1 MMQAKPIGKRSI
13 FLFLAFTL
21 IHFSGLAQ
29 DVSVPYRMKTIV
41 IDAGHGGKDPGNL
54 GTGRYKTREKD
65 IALDVALRV
74 GGYIEKQF
82 PEIKV
87 IYTRSTDVFI
97 GLDGRTE
104 VANDAKADL
113 FISIHCNA
121 FTNPE
126 SNGVETFVLG
136 LHRNKEN
143 LQVAM
148 KENSAIFLEDDYKT
162 KYEGFDPN
170 SAESIIALTI
180 MQSAYLQQSLTISS
194 YIQQQFKSRV
204 GRRDRGVKQAGFLV
218 LRKTTMPSILV
229 ELGFLTNAVE
239 EDFLNSENGK
249 SYMSS
254 AIFRGFKEYKELV
267 EDPLPEGY
275 VAPKEENMQVTQ
287 LKVDAEKEMAEALA
301 LKAKKD
307 AEKARQD
314 SILKVESQA
323 KLKAV
328 ADSLEQAKQ
337 QLLEE
342 KKKREE
348 ELVQKAK
355 DDKKAMLKAK
365 VDSLETLRLSKIA
378 EFAKEEKALA
388 EKRKNAL
395 AVQKAKEEAAR
406 KAQEEKDQ
414 KELKAKEN
422 AKEWLE
428 EIKEVK
434 EKELEEAK
442 RKAATDAEKDRLL
455 AIKANKEKELAEAKR
470 LNDEKLQFERSDS
483 VVAQKLIAE
492 QARIDSLAKA
502 KFAEKKANELA
513 ASLAAKKKQAVADSL
528 SMVLAAHQAK
538 QDELAKEQE
547 TKLVEQQLQDSIKL
561 VKLTEAQIEK
571 DAIRQRALEEANQKA
586 RQDSIIAVR
595 KAETASADLTID
607 DKQAG
612 SPEEA
617 ELLFLQLRKRQ
628 LEQRIAKLKGRNV
641 EVVTEEKLEERTV
654 NDPAPVKE
662 VNSGFVQ
669 GLRLRVQVLTSAKQL
684 ENDSPTLRGQQ
695 AWEYQQGG
703 LYKYAVGDTQDF
715 EEITKLQSELRDLGF
730 TGAFV
735 VAFKDGERIK
745 VSEAREMLNK

>member
-1 MMQAKPIGKRSI
+1 MQAKPIGKRSI

-442 RKAATDAEKDRLL
+442 RKAGTDAEKDRLL

-662 VNSGFVQ
+662 VNSGFVK

>member
-662 VNSGFVQ
+662 VNSGFVK

>member
-1 MMQAKPIGKRSI
+1 
-13 FLFLAFTL
+13 
-21 IHFSGLAQ
+21 
-29 DVSVPYRMKTIV
+29 
-41 IDAGHGGKDPGNL
+41 
-54 GTGRYKTREKD
+54 
-65 IALDVALRV
+65 
-74 GGYIEKQF
+74 
-82 PEIKV
+82 
-87 IYTRSTDVFI
+87 
-97 GLDGRTE
+97 
-104 VANDAKADL
+104 
-113 FISIHCNA
+113 
-121 FTNPE
+121 
-126 SNGVETFVLG
+126 
-136 LHRNKEN
+136 
-143 LQVAM
+143 
-148 KENSAIFLEDDYKT
+148 
-162 KYEGFDPN
+162 
-170 SAESIIALTI
+170 
-180 MQSAYLQQSLTISS
+180 
-194 YIQQQFKSRV
+194 
-204 GRRDRGVKQAGFLV
+204 
-218 LRKTTMPSILV
+218 MPSILV

-571 DAIRQRALEEANQKA
+571 DAIRQRALEEANQKTKLKA

-595 KAETASADLTID
+595 KAEAASADLTID

-612 SPEEA
+612 SPKEA

-628 LEQRIAKLKGRNV
+628 LEQRIAKLKGQNV

-654 NDPAPVKE
+654 NDPASVKE
-662 VNSGFVQ
+662 VNAAFVQ
-669 GLRLRVQVLTSAKQL
+669 GLRLKVQVLTSAKPL
-684 ENDSPTLRGQQ
+684 ENDNPSFRGQK
-695 AWEYQQGG
+695 AWQYQQGG
-703 LYKYAVGDTQDF
+703 LYKYTVGDTQDF

-730 TGAFV
+730 AGAFV

>member
-1 MMQAKPIGKRSI
+1 MQAKPIGKRSI

-662 VNSGFVQ
+662 VNSGFVK

>member
-1 MMQAKPIGKRSI
+1 
-13 FLFLAFTL
+13 
-21 IHFSGLAQ
+21 
-29 DVSVPYRMKTIV
+29 MKTIV